1 MSSEFQRCIDDHKLK
16 PFKATKQMIEKELES
31 AGYDLKRAQESLNE
45 GDAKWSTVQSYYAIF
60 HSARALLFN
69 RGYRERSHRCLLIAL
84 QELYVRTGELPPE
97 YIDIFRLA
105 MDLRED
111 ADYGFIYDKESAY
124 DLLQNAKK
132 FNNYVLKYLK
142 DT

>member
-1 MSSEFQRCIDDHKLK
+1 MNSEFQRCIDDHKLK
-16 PFKATKQMIEKELES
+16 PFKATKQMIEKEIAS

-97 YIDIFRLA
+97 YNILIFLDWQWTCAR
-105 MDLRED
+105 M
-111 ADYGFIYDKESAY
+111 
-124 DLLQNAKK
+124 QTM
-132 FNNYVLKYLK
+132 VLFMIKNLPMIFFRMRK
-142 DT
+142 NSITMF